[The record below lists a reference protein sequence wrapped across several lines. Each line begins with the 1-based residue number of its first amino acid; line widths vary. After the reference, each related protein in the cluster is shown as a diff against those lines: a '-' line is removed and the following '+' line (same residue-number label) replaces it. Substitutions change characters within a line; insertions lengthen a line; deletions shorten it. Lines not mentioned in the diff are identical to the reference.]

1 MSKEVSLHTSRS
13 DQSPGGLT
21 AVVRTLHAH
30 GTESTICGAAH
41 RTRAAAAE
49 PSCSRSLPVP
59 FRAQCNSN
67 VMDGFISPAVDNYV
81 AGLSPIPHSILP
93 LRPLRDRSG
102 LREIHFGDTRCAIA
116 PVLQC
121 DRTSATVRT
130 VGQQCPTDRL
140 TDC

>member
-1 MSKEVSLHTSRS
+1 M
-13 DQSPGGLT
+13 
-21 AVVRTLHAH
+21 VRTLRTCQAAALHAH

-41 RTRAAAAE
+41 RTRATVAE

-121 DRTSATVRT
+121 ALWAN
-130 VGQQCPTDRL
+130 RL
-140 TDC
+140 TA